1 MFEIVNDG
9 EHTKIITNDLEIY
22 IRGEFE
28 IKRITPNAD
37 TSDVI
42 KNINPYDLVTPIFR
56 EKVRQGSPICQ

>member
-28 IKRITPNAD
+28 IKKKGTEVPNL
-37 TSDVI
+37 DVI
-42 KNINPYDLVTPIFR
+42 SS
-56 EKVRQGSPICQ
+56 QQ